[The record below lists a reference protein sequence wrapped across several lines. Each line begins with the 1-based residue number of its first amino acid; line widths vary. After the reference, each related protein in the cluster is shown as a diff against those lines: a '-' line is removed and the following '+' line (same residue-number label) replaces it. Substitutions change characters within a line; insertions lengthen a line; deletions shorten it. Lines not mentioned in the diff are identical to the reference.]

1 MTQDELQI
9 LLQLLD
15 KASKQYKNEQVKF
28 KAGNLSAVIKSD
40 IQNKNAS
47 HRS

>member
-1 MTQDELQI
+1 MTKDEIQI

-15 KASKQYKNEQVKF
+15 KASKQYKNQQIKF
-28 KAGNLSAVIKSD
+28 KAENLSAVIKSD
-40 IQNKNAS
+40 IQNANN

>member
-1 MTQDELQI
+1 MTKEEKQI

-15 KASKQYKNEQVKF
+15 KASKQYKNEQIKF
-28 KAGNLSAVIKSD
+28 KAANLSAVIKAEL
-40 IQNKNAS
+40 QNAN